1 MAPILLFQT
10 PQKIG
15 LLNILKEFIIKLR
28 STRQQKKIQIITLYF
43 EFDNYFFGQDAFYA
57 AVEER
62 DQPSLKDQP
71 MAVGGMGM
79 LSTSNYLARKYG
91 VRAGMPG
98 FIGKKLCPTLKIVPP
113 NFEKYKAVSSII
125 RQVFKEYDPGFCPM
139 SLDEA
144 YLDITE
150 YLDTHSNLRASE
162 VVEEMRAKIFQ
173 NTQLT
178 ASAGISLN
186 TMLAKICSDLNKVL

>member
-1 MAPILLFQT
+1 MGVTKFTKFYKQNLGLTKLFQ
-10 PQKIG
+10 KNVNKVGCHI
-15 LLNILKEFIIKLR
+15 LDNI
-28 STRQQKKIQIITLYF
+28 
-43 EFDNYFFGQDAFYA
+43 FDIDAFYA

-62 DQPSLKDQP
+62 DQPSLKVQP

-98 FIGKKLCPTLKIVPP
+98 FIGKKLCPNLKIVPP
-113 NFEKYKAVSSII
+113 NFEKYTAVSSII

-150 YLDTHSNLRASE
+150 YLDTHSNLKAAE
-162 VVEEMRAKIFQ
+162 VVEEIRAKIEQ
-173 NTQLT
+173 VRTCL
-178 ASAGISLN
+178 
-186 TMLAKICSDLNKVL
+186 